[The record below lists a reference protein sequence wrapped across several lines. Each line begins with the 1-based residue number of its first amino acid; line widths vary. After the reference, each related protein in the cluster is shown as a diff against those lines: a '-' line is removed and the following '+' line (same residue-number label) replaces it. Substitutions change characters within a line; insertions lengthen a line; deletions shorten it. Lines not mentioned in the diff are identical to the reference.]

1 MLFPVVF
8 LLLVLLFF
16 YLAFVVGFI
25 DESKTVNFNWDA
37 EPITFF
43 NCFAELLSG
52 HCSAVEVSDSRLFF
66 FLICTTTASTLGLR
80 LLIFNDFDYH
90 RFKIISV
97 AQHQIRRILFNCGL
111 HVALVVSL
119 LRIVKICRA
128 LFLHC
133 WQLVWNRRPLSLHPD
148 TPLSF
153 RSPPYDPSHIF
164 LRLQRSHLS

>member
-1 MLFPVVF
+1 MLFAVAF
-8 LLLVLLFF
+8 LFLVLLFF
-16 YLAFVVGFI
+16 DLAFVVGFI
-25 DESKTVNFNWDA
+25 DESKTVNFHWDA
-37 EPITFF
+37 EPVTFV
-43 NCFAELLSG
+43 NCFAELLRG

-66 FLICTTTASTLGLR
+66 FLICTASASTLGWR

-90 RFKIISV
+90 GFKIISV
-97 AQHQIRRILFNCGL
+97 AQHHIWRVLFYCGL

-119 LRIVKICRA
+119 FCVLKICRT

-148 TPLSF
+148 TTLSF

-164 LRLQRSHLS
+164 LRLQRCNLS